1 MERPEGCVDLN
12 EDSEKVTIRLP
23 KRYLRALDFLVQLD
37 DFPSR
42 SEAIRESIRDM
53 VYSRTELVMDRLEKM
68 KKAEESLASME
79 TFQKEYMK
87 Q

>member
-1 MERPEGCVDLN
+1 MQGVGTVN

-23 KRYLRALDFLVQLD
+23 NRYLRALDFLVQLD

-42 SEAIRESIRDM
+42 SEAIREAIRDM
-53 VYSRTELVMDRLEKM
+53 VYARTELVMEKLEKL
-68 KKAEESLASME
+68 KKAEETLASME
-79 TFQKEYMK
+79 TFQKQYMK